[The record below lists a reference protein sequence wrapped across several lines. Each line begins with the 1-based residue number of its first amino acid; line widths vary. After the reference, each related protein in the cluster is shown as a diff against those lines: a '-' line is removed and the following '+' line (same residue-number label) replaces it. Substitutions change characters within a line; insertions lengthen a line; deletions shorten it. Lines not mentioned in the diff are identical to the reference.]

1 MLELLT
7 LQEKLELQALLAER
21 IRRDNQR
28 KWLTYYPDNGP
39 LRRELYPKHM
49 QCFADG
55 AQYQQRL
62 FMAANRVGK
71 TEGVG
76 AYEVAL
82 HLTGNY
88 PAWWKGRR
96 FDRKTKGWA
105 AGDTRQT
112 VRDILVEKLLG
123 PKNARGTGMI
133 PGESI
138 ARIVPMPGVPDGVE
152 LVEVRSKHGGNSRL
166 SFKSFDQGRL
176 SFQGTEQDFVWL
188 DEEPPADIYEECLTR
203 TATTR
208 GLILLT
214 FTPLSGLSD
223 VVLMFLPG
231 GDIHEQQDEKSSRS
245 VILATWDDVPH
256 LDERAKEMLFASY
269 MPFQR
274 DARTKGIPALGSGAI
289 YPVPES
295 DIVIPD
301 FALPNH
307 WPRAYGM
314 DVGWNRTAA
323 IWGAFDR
330 ETSTSY
336 LYSQHYRGE
345 AEPVVH
351 AEAVKSRGKWIPG
364 AIDPASRGRSQSD
377 GHQLLEMYQSMGLDL
392 TPANNAVESG
402 IYDVWTL
409 LSAGKLKVFASCADW
424 ISEYRMYRR
433 DDKGR
438 VVKKNDHLM
447 DASRYLIGTG
457 RDIARCKPKPADEEE
472 SFASGG
478 WMC

>member
-1 MLELLT
+1 MLESLT
-7 LQEKLELQALLAER
+7 LQEKLEFQALLSER

-28 KWLTYYPDNGP
+28 KWLTYYPDEGP

-55 AQYQQRL
+55 AHYQQRL

-88 PAWWKGRR
+88 PAWWNGRR

-105 AGDTRQT
+105 AGDFRQT

-123 PKNARGTGMI
+123 PKNARGTGVI

-138 ARIVPMPGVPDGVE
+138 VRIVPMPGVPDGVE

-301 FALPNH
+301 FALPPH

-336 LYSQHYRGE
+336 LYSQHYRGD
-345 AEPVVH
+345 AEPVVQ
-351 AEAVKSRGKWIPG
+351 AESIRSRGSWIPG
-364 AIDPASRGRSQSD
+364 AIDPASRGRSQKD
-377 GHQLLEMYQSMGLDL
+377 GEQLLQNYVDLGLRL
-392 TPANNAVESG
+392 TPADNGVESG
-402 IYDVWTL
+402 IYEVWQRMST
-409 LSAGKLKVFASCADW
+409 GRMKVFASMRDW
-424 ISEYRMYRR
+424 LDEYRIYRR

-438 VVKKNDHLM
+438 IVKERDHLM
-447 DASRYLIGTG
+447 DATRYLVKTGIGL
-457 RDIARCKPKPADEEE
+457 ARTKPR
-472 SFASGG
+472 ASNGNRRNN
-478 WMC
+478 WRTA